1 MEWGSGKDEEDAG
14 KLEHAISIY
23 GRKDNPINRVLDSV
37 LPTSLIPVSYEVKEQ
52 LVGLRR
58 ASYGKET
65 VKSINSTL

>member
-37 LPTSLIPVSYEVKEQ
+37 PTYVPHPSVI
-52 LVGLRR
+52 
-58 ASYGKET
+58 
-65 VKSINSTL
+65 